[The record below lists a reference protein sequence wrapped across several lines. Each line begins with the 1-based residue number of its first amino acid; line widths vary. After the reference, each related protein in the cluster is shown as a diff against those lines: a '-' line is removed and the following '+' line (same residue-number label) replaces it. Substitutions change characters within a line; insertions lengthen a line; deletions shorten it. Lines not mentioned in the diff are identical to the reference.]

1 MNNTVT
7 LEKIESKIRS
17 ESYIVLPDGRTTIC
31 QLTLINNFTVNGHS
45 ACVDQKNFDFEIGRK
60 IAREDA
66 IRLIWPLEGYLL
78 SQRIFENQLQFMLS
92 HEQVQGMK
100 DAGVWED
107 LDKRYCIINRMI
119 AERQRGLDRIKIE
132 KPKEE
137 AAPEAA
143 PEAPV
148 AKVAPKKRPKKKVV
162 HDPAAPWG
170 YKKDGTPK
178 QRPGRKAA

>member
-31 QLTLINNFTVNGHS
+31 QITLINNFTVNGHS

-66 IRLIWPLEGYLL
+66 IRQIWPLEGYLL
-78 SQRIFENQLQFMLS
+78 SQRIFENTAKFMLS
-92 HEQVQGMK
+92 AEDVKAMK
-100 DAGVWED
+100 EAGIWED

-119 AERQRGLDRIKIE
+119 AERQRGLNMIKIE
-132 KPKEE
+132 EPQEKAE
-137 AAPEAA
+137 
-143 PEAPV
+143 PEAPPAV
-148 AKVAPKKRPKKKVV
+148 KAAPKSKKK
-162 HDPAAPWG
+162 DPTAPYG

-178 QRPGRKAA
+178 KRPGRAPKEQA